1 MHKFQEVE
9 PNKKRAVAIWLIAG
23 VVMIII
29 QTLLGGVTRLTG
41 SGLSITKWSPL
52 FGFLPPLNAHQ
63 WEAAFNGYKEIGQF
77 KIMNSTYNLEDFKT
91 IFFWEWFH
99 RFWARML
106 GVVFAI
112 GFAYFFLK
120 NYFDKKM
127 IKPFIILF
135 LLGGLQ
141 GLIGWLMV
149 KTGLNSE
156 DVHVNYIALSI
167 HFISAMILASYT
179 LWFALQLLIPE
190 EKRVHNT
197 SLRNFTLI
205 ITGVLFVQLMYGAF
219 MAGLK
224 AAVAAP
230 TWPLINGHLIPETLL
245 SNGIFSD
252 PYLSALSL
260 NVHFMHRG
268 IAYLLIGLIL
278 VWFLRS
284 RKQALAMPGSVLLST
299 AKWPIVIVLIQV
311 LLGIFAVLSA
321 PMIRPGKFGTFE
333 IIAETHQMVAMFLLM
348 SLIVNFYVLSGQKSS

>member
-1 MHKFQEVE
+1 MESK
-9 PNKKRAVAIWLIAG
+9 KKRAVAIWLIAG

-52 FGFLPPLNAHQ
+52 FGFLPPLNTAQ

-77 KIMNSTYNLEDFKT
+77 KIMNSTYNLEDFKS

-112 GFAYFFLK
+112 GFVYFLLK

-127 IKPFIILF
+127 IQPFIILF

-167 HFISAMILASYT
+167 HFISAMILACYT
-179 LWFALQLLIPE
+179 LWFALQLLIPQ

-205 ITGVLFVQLMYGAF
+205 ITGVLFIQLMYGAF

-224 AAVAAP
+224 AAISAP
-230 TWPLINGHLIPETLL
+230 TWPSINGYLIPNSLF
-245 SNGIFSD
+245 SNGLLRD
-252 PYLSALSL
+252 ENLAALSL
-260 NVHFMHRG
+260 NIHFMHRG

-278 VWFLRS
+278 AWFLRS
-284 RKQALAMPGSVLLST
+284 RKQIIALPGSALAAT
-299 AKWPIVIVLIQV
+299 AKWPIIIVIIQV
-311 LLGIFAVLSA
+311 LLGIFAVLCA

-333 IIAETHQMVAMFLLM
+333 IIAETHQLVAMFLLM
-348 SLIVNFYVLSGQKSS
+348 SLIVNFYILNGKKSIQ